1 LAKTSIIGMMDSN
14 LIDRGVM
21 LKIIITG
28 GAGFIGS
35 NLTRKLL
42 LENHEVY
49 VIDCLHPYY
58 SLERKRRQLQT
69 IGFLSSDHF
78 TSLDLLNR
86 EETISFFQSISP
98 DAVIHLAALP
108 GVAYSIEKP
117 LEYVDYDI
125 KATINV
131 LEACGQSNVG
141 QLIFASSSS
150 IYGNQEGPLKEEMAT
165 GRVISPYAASKYSAE
180 SFCHVYRQLYGFDT
194 KILRFFTVYGPW
206 VRPDMAISIFL
217 KKLLKKQTI
226 TLFGEDRVRDFTYID
241 DIIDGIYLALTKL
254 HRSEVINIG
263 SGNPIS
269 MLSLLNEL
277 KRYFPEI
284 DIRKQ
289 ESRAGDVVQTWAD
302 ISRAENLLGYRP
314 KVSFEKGL
322 AETVKWA
329 KENEAF
335 L

>member
-1 LAKTSIIGMMDSN
+1 
-14 LIDRGVM
+14 M

-35 NLTRKLL
+35 HLTRKLL
-42 LENHEVY
+42 LKNHDVH

-58 SLERKRRQLQT
+58 SLERKRKQLQT
-69 IGFLSSDHF
+69 IDSLNSDQF
-78 TSLDLLNR
+78 TQLDLLNR
-86 EETISFFQSISP
+86 RETISFFQSISP

-108 GVAYSIEKP
+108 GVSYSIERP

-131 LEACGQSNVG
+131 LEACGQSKAS
-141 QLIFASSSS
+141 QFIFASSSS
-150 IYGNQEGPLKEEMAT
+150 VYGNQKGPLKEEMAT
-165 GRVISPYAASKYSAE
+165 GNVISPYAASKYSAE
-180 SFCHVYRQLYGFDT
+180 SFCQVYRHLYGFET

-206 VRPDMAISIFL
+206 VRPDMAIGIFL
-217 KKLLKKQTI
+217 KKLINKQVI
-226 TLFGEDRVRDFTYID
+226 NLYGEGRVRDFTYID
-241 DIIDGIYLALTKL
+241 DIVEGIYLTLTKL

-269 MLSLLNEL
+269 MQSLLNEL
-277 KRYFPEI
+277 RQYFPEMEV
-284 DIRKQ
+284 REE
-289 ESRAGDVVQTWAD
+289 ESRTGDVVQTWAD
-302 ISRAENLLGYRP
+302 IRKAKDLLGYRP
-314 KVSFEKGL
+314 KVSFEHGL

>member
-1 LAKTSIIGMMDSN
+1 M
-14 LIDRGVM
+14 
-21 LKIIITG
+21 KIIITG

-35 NLTRKLL
+35 HLTRKLL
-42 LENHEVY
+42 EENHEVY

-58 SLERKRRQLQT
+58 SLERKKKQLQT
-69 IGFLSSDHF
+69 IGFLRSDQF

-131 LEACGQSNVG
+131 LEACGRSNAG

-150 IYGNQEGPLKEEMAT
+150 VYGNQEGPLKEEMAT
-165 GRVISPYAASKYSAE
+165 GEVISPYAASKYSAE

-206 VRPDMAISIFL
+206 VRPDMAIGIFL
-217 KKLLKKQTI
+217 KKLLKKQSI

-254 HRSEVINIG
+254 NFSEVINLG

-277 KRYFPEI
+277 KWYFPEI
-284 DIRKQ
+284 DMRK
-289 ESRAGDVVQTWAD
+289 EHSRAGDVVQTWAD
-302 ISRAENLLGYRP
+302 ISKAEKLLGYRP
-314 KVSFEKGL
+314 KVSFRMGL
-322 AETVKWA
+322 SETVKWA
-329 KENEAF
+329 NEHEAF

>member
-1 LAKTSIIGMMDSN
+1 
-14 LIDRGVM
+14 M

-35 NLTRKLL
+35 HLARKLM

-49 VIDCLHPYY
+49 IIDCLHPYY
-58 SLERKRRQLQT
+58 SIERKRQQLST
-69 IGFLSSDHF
+69 IDSLRNDQFIP
-78 TSLDLLNR
+78 LDLLNR
-86 EETISFFQSISP
+86 EEMISLFQSISP

-108 GVAYSIEKP
+108 GVAYSLERP

-131 LEACGQSNVG
+131 LEACGQSDAR
-141 QLIFASSSS
+141 QIIFASSSS
-150 IYGNQEGPLKEEMAT
+150 VYGNQKGPLKEELAI
-165 GRVISPYAASKYSAE
+165 GNVISPYAAAKYSAE
-180 SFCHVYRQLYGFDT
+180 SFCHVYRHLYGYET

-206 VRPDMAISIFL
+206 VRPDMAIGIFL
-217 KKLLKKQTI
+217 KKLLKNQEI

-241 DIIDGIYLALTKL
+241 DIVDGIYLSLTQL
-254 HRSEVINIG
+254 HTSEVINIG
-263 SGNPIS
+263 SGKPIS

-277 KRYFPEI
+277 KQYFPEME
-284 DIRKQ
+284 IRKEQ
-289 ESRAGDVVQTWAD
+289 SRTGDVVQTWAD
-302 ISRAENLLGYRP
+302 IRKAKDLLGYRP
-314 KVSFEKGL
+314 KISFEQGL

>member
-1 LAKTSIIGMMDSN
+1 MDKTSIIGLMEST

-35 NLTRKLL
+35 HLTRKLI

-58 SLERKRRQLQT
+58 SLERKKKQLQT
-69 IGFLSSDHF
+69 IGSLTSEQF
-78 TSLDLLNR
+78 TALDLLNKN
-86 EETISFFQSISP
+86 ETISYFQSISP

-131 LEACGQSNVG
+131 LEACGQSNAR
-141 QLIFASSSS
+141 QIIFASSSS
-150 IYGNQEGPLKEEMAT
+150 VYGNLEGPLKEEMAN
-165 GRVISPYAASKYSAE
+165 GNVISPYAASKYSAE
-180 SFCHVYRQLYGFDT
+180 SFCHVYRHLYGFQT

-206 VRPDMAISIFL
+206 VRPDMAIGIFL
-217 KKLLKKQTI
+217 KKLLNKQAI
-226 TLFGEDRVRDFTYID
+226 TLYGEDRVRDFTYID
-241 DIIDGIYLALTKL
+241 DITDGINLALTQL
-254 HRSEVINIG
+254 HRSEIINIG

-269 MLSLLNEL
+269 MLSLLHEL
-277 KRYFPEI
+277 NQYFPEME
-284 DIRKQ
+284 IRKD

-302 ISRAENLLGYRP
+302 IRRAENLLGYRP
-314 KVSFEKGL
+314 KISFGMGL

>member
-1 LAKTSIIGMMDSN
+1 MDRMAIIGITKSN
-14 LIDRGVM
+14 YRDRGVK

-35 NLTRKLL
+35 HLARKLM
-42 LENHEVY
+42 LENHEVHI
-49 VIDCLHPYY
+49 IDCLHPYY
-58 SLERKRRQLQT
+58 SIERKRKQ
-69 IGFLSSDHF
+69 LSSIDCLNSQRF
-78 TSLDLLNR
+78 TLLDLLNR
-86 EETISFFQSISP
+86 EETISHFQSISP

-108 GVAYSIEKP
+108 GVAYSIERP

-131 LEACGQSNVG
+131 LEACGQSHAR
-141 QLIFASSSS
+141 QMIFASSSS
-150 IYGNQEGPLKEEMAT
+150 VYGNQKGPLNEEMAT
-165 GRVISPYAASKYSAE
+165 GNVISPYAASKYSAE
-180 SFCHVYRQLYGFDT
+180 SFCHVYRQLYGFET

-206 VRPDMAISIFL
+206 VRPDMAIGIFL
-217 KKLLKKQTI
+217 KKLLQNQEI

-241 DIIDGIYLALTKL
+241 DIVEGISLSLTPL
-254 HRSEVINIG
+254 HRSEIMNIG
-263 SGNPIS
+263 SGRPIT

-277 KRYFPEI
+277 RKYFPEMKI
-284 DIRKQ
+284 SRE
-289 ESRAGDVVQTWAD
+289 ESRTGDVVQTWAN
-302 ISRAENLLGYRP
+302 IRKAQELLGYTP
-314 KVSFEKGL
+314 KVSFGQGI

>member
-1 LAKTSIIGMMDSN
+1 
-14 LIDRGVM
+14 M

-35 NLTRKLL
+35 HLARKLL
-42 LENHEVY
+42 LEKHEVY

-58 SLERKRRQLQT
+58 SLERKRKQLRT
-69 IGFLSSDHF
+69 IDSLSSDRF
-78 TSLDLLNR
+78 TPLDLLNR

-131 LEACGQSNVG
+131 LEACGQSEAK

-150 IYGNQEGPLKEEMAT
+150 VYGNQEGPLKEVMAI
-165 GRVISPYAASKYSAE
+165 GNVISPYAASKYSAE
-180 SFCHVYRQLYGFDT
+180 AFCHVYSHIYGFET

-206 VRPDMAISIFL
+206 VRPDMAIGIFL
-217 KKLLKKQTI
+217 KKLLKKQEI

-241 DIIDGIYLALTKL
+241 DIVDGIYLSLTQL
-254 HRSEVINIG
+254 HISEVINIG
-263 SGNPIS
+263 SGKPIS
-269 MLSLLNEL
+269 MLTLLNEL
-277 KRYFPEI
+277 RQYFPEI
-284 DIRKQ
+284 EIRKE
-289 ESRAGDVVQTWAD
+289 ESRTGDVVQTWAD
-302 ISRAENLLGYRP
+302 IHKAKDLLGYRP
-314 KVSFEKGL
+314 KVSFEQGL